1 MPAETCIRR
10 PLPMRMH
17 IAKAQEPLAS
27 ASIATCKGGS
37 DESNRDAMQNL
48 YPITSQ
54 IILTVNTGS
63 SSVRLAT
70 FAFEGDKL
78 SELASERYAF
88 GARIP
93 PARDM
98 LGEFMRARGV
108 KRVDVSAH
116 RVVHGGETLNTS
128 RLLDRKVEAEIDRL
142 AQLAP
147 LHNPV
152 SLQWIRVTRE
162 ILGGDIRQVAVF
174 DTAFFA
180 NLPQAAKI
188 YPIPHALS
196 QKYRVR
202 RYGFHGLA
210 HQAMWQK
217 WQLLRPEVTG
227 EGRVVSMQL
236 GSGCSVSAIDNG
248 SPRDTSMG
256 FSPLEGLMMA
266 TRSGDVDPGL
276 VTFLQRQEG
285 LTAAQL
291 DRMLNE
297 QSGLLGVSG
306 TSADMRELLESQDE
320 LSRMAVEIYCYRVR
334 KYLGA
339 YLAVLGGANAII
351 FGGGVGEN
359 LPAVRERIL
368 SGMEW
373 CGIEIDLEKNNLS
386 RGLSCISTPASRI
399 EVWVIPV
406 DEAELLAREAVA
418 MTHTAKS

>member
-1 MPAETCIRR
+1 MPA
-10 PLPMRMH
+10 P
-17 IAKAQEPLAS
+17 
-27 ASIATCKGGS
+27 
-37 DESNRDAMQNL
+37 SNRS
-48 YPITSQ
+48 SQ

-70 FAFEGDKL
+70 FAREDDAVL
-78 SELASERYAF
+78 ELANERYAL
-88 GARIP
+88 GNRALS
-93 PARDM
+93 AKDM
-98 LGEFMRARGV
+98 LGAFMQTHGV
-108 KRVDVSAH
+108 ENVDVSAH
-116 RVVHGGETLNTS
+116 RVVHGGETLSTS
-128 RLLDRKVEAEIDRL
+128 RLVDRKVEAEIDRL
-142 AQLAP
+142 TQLAP

-152 SLQWIRVTRE
+152 SLQWIRAIRE
-162 ILGGDIRQVAVF
+162 VLGGEIRQVAVF

-180 NLPQAAKI
+180 DLPPAAKI

-217 WQLLRPEVTG
+217 WRSLRPKVAG
-227 EGRVVSMQL
+227 GGKVVSVQL
-236 GSGCSVSAIDNG
+236 GSGCSMAAIDNG
-248 SPRDTSMG
+248 LPRDTSMG

-266 TRSGDVDPGL
+266 TRSGDIDPGL
-276 VTFLQRQEG
+276 ITFLQRQEG

-306 TSADMRELLESQDE
+306 ASADMRELLESQDD
-320 LSRMAVEIYCYRVR
+320 LSRLAVEIYCYRVR

-339 YLAVLGGANAII
+339 YLAVLGGADAII

-359 LPAVRERIL
+359 LPSVREKIL
-368 SGMEW
+368 GGMGW
-373 CGIEIDLEKNNLS
+373 CGIEIDLEKNRS
-386 RGLSCISTPASRI
+386 STGPSCISTANADI

-418 MTHTAKS
+418 VMGNGKQTVGG

>member
-1 MPAETCIRR
+1 RGTGKRYRCHFPQQPNSSRDNPGPNVMPDTLR
-10 PLPMRMH
+10 
-17 IAKAQEPLAS
+17 K
-27 ASIATCKGGS
+27 
-37 DESNRDAMQNL
+37 D
-48 YPITSQ
+48 SQ
-54 IILTVNTGS
+54 VILTVNTGS
-63 SSVRLAT
+63 SSVRLAA
-70 FAFEGDKL
+70 FAREDDAV
-78 SELASERYAF
+78 SELASERYTL
-88 GARIP
+88 GAR
-93 PARDM
+93 ALSAKDM
-98 LGEFMRARGV
+98 LGAFMQTYGIEN
-108 KRVDVSAH
+108 VDVSAH

-152 SLQWIRVTRE
+152 SLHWIRAARE
-162 ILGGDIRQVAVF
+162 VLGGDIRQVAVF

-180 NLPQAAKI
+180 GLPPAAKI

-217 WQLLRPEVTG
+217 WQSLQSEAAG
-227 EGRVVSMQL
+227 GGKVVSVQL
-236 GSGCSVSAIDNG
+236 GSGCSITAIDNG
-248 SPRDTSMG
+248 LPRDTSMG

-276 VTFLQRQEG
+276 ATFLQRQEG

-297 QSGLLGVSG
+297 HSGLLGVSG
-306 TSADMRELLESQDE
+306 ASADMRELLESQDD
-320 LSRMAVEIYCYRVR
+320 LSRLAVEIYCYRVR
-334 KYLGA
+334 KYIGA
-339 YLAVLGGANAII
+339 YLAVLGGANAIT

-368 SGMEW
+368 GGMEW
-373 CGIEIDLEKNNLS
+373 CGIEIDLEKNRRS
-386 RGLSCISTPASRI
+386 TGPSCISTANAEI

-418 MTHTAKS
+418 VMGAMESRLSEDSK